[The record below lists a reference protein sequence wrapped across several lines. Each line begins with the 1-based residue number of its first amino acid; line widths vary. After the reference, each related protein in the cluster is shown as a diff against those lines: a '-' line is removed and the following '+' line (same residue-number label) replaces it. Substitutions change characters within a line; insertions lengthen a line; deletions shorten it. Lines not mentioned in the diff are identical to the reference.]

1 MKMKQAIISYILL
14 LFFGVNIGLAE
25 QIPQTSSLQP
35 VVIPDEAIRLRILA
49 NSDSPEDQQL
59 KRKVRDAVNAEITKW
74 VKDLKSIE
82 EARNVI
88 QSHLKEIEQIA
99 KEVTIKENKK
109 QSVKVEFGKV
119 QFPTKFYGQ
128 YLYPAGEYEAILITL
143 GEGNGANWW
152 CVLFPPLCFLDF
164 SNSDAVGASK
174 DKKREEM
181 KIQTDEEKKNE
192 NPLLA
197 KEEEQKVEV
206 KFFIVE
212 WFTALFQ

>member
-74 VKDLKSIE
+74 VKDLTSIE

-109 QSVKVEFGKV
+109 QPVKVEFGKV

>member
-1 MKMKQAIISYILL
+1 MKQAIISYILL

-74 VKDLKSIE
+74 VKDLTSIE

-164 SNSDAVGASK
+164 SNSEAVGASK

>member
-74 VKDLKSIE
+74 VKDLTSIE

>member
-1 MKMKQAIISYILL
+1 MKQAIISYILL

-74 VKDLKSIE
+74 VKDLTSIE